1 MTSLSRRRF
10 WLATAYATAGVL
22 ALAALIIFDGRFPS
36 FWRWLLFAVAFV
48 VLEFNSVEVN
58 DRLFQSSSVMVA
70 LTAGVVFAL
79 EGSSAALGMASIAA
93 FGPLVAEDLRERRWF
108 QPVANFG
115 QMVMHGYCRAGS

>member
-1 MTSLSRRRF
+1 MTLSRRRVIV
-10 WLATAYATAGVL
+10 ASSYAAAGVL
-22 ALAALIIFDGRFPS
+22 TLAALVVFDGRFPS

-79 EGSSAALGMASIAA
+79 EGQSAALGMATIAA
-93 FGPLVAEDLRERRWF
+93 IGPFVAQDLRERRWF
-108 QPVANFG
+108 QP
-115 QMVMHGYCRAGS
+115 